1 MDNEDVLTP
10 ASQPGDAA
18 ARAATVA
25 EKTARDKAAL
35 VEQLRKTPVIQIACE
50 KVGVSRMTF
59 YRWKKDDEEFA
70 NAADAALADGKS
82 LVNDLAE
89 SQLLSA
95 LKSGDPW
102 SIQYWLRHH
111 HAEYTNKL
119 EITAKDER
127 NAPLTPEQEE
137 LLKQGLLRSSLL
149 PSNPDNESA
158 ITEQPAE
165 GSDAPPD
172 GGPPATQPIRV
183 RES

>member
-1 MDNEDVLTP
+1 MSDELQSPT
-10 ASQPGDAA
+10 
-18 ARAATVA
+18 A
-25 EKTARDKAAL
+25 ERTARDKTAL
-35 VEQLRKTPVIQIACE
+35 IEQLRKTPVIQIACE
-50 KVGVSRMTF
+50 KVGVSRMTY
-59 YRWKKDDEEFA
+59 YRWRKDDEEFA
-70 NAADAALADGKS
+70 NAADESLADGKS

-111 HAEYTNKL
+111 HPEYTNKL

-149 PSNPDNESA
+149 PSNPHDEPT
-158 ITEQPAE
+158 ITEQHSERSVAAPDA
-165 GSDAPPD
+165 GPPPAPPLR
-172 GGPPATQPIRV
+172 I
-183 RES
+183 

>member
-1 MDNEDVLTP
+1 MMDNEEGLIP

-35 VEQLRKTPVIQIACE
+35 IEQLRKTPVIQIACE
-50 KVGVSRMTF
+50 RVGVSRMTF
-59 YRWKKDDEEFA
+59 YRWRKEDEAFACTADD
-70 NAADAALADGKS
+70 ALGEGKS

-111 HAEYTNKL
+111 HAEYSNKL
-119 EITAKDER
+119 EITAKTPSET
-127 NAPLTPEQEE
+127 LTPEQQV
-137 LLKQGLLRSSLL
+137 LLDRALALANILPQTVSEDTTEPSIL
-149 PSNPDNESA
+149 PSPSDNG
-158 ITEQPAE
+158 TPQ
-165 GSDAPPD
+165 
-172 GGPPATQPIRV
+172 
-183 RES
+183 